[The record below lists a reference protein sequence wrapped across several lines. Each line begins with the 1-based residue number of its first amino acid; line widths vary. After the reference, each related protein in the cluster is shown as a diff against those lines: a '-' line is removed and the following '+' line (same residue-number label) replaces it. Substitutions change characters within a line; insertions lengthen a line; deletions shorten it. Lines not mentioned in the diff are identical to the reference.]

1 MRFPIKV
8 LKEEHIDK
16 LLERVKQELLHIKE
30 TIPEAEEIII
40 KIEFIVLEGKPM
52 VNINIDTYTSLS
64 KLIEHD

>member
-16 LLERVKQELLHIKE
+16 LVERIKQELMHIKE

-40 KIEFIVLEGKPM
+40 KIEFIVIEGKPM
-52 VNINIDTYTSLS
+52 VDINIDTYTSLS
-64 KLIEHD
+64 KVI